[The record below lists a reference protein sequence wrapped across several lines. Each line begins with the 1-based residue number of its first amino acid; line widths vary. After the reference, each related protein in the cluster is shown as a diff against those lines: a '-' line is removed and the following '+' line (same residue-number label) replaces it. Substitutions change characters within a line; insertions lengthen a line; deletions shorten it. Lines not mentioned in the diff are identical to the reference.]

1 MKNPLGKILATLLI
15 ITLLI
20 SACQPQNHEPIGA
33 TGKHGMVVS
42 AHPEAT
48 EIGLRVLQSGGN
60 AMDAACAVEL
70 ALAVCYPAAGNLG
83 GGGFWVVYQPN
94 GKVHTL
100 DYRERAPQQASRN
113 MFLDETG

>member
-1 MKNPLGKILATLLI
+1 
-15 ITLLI
+15 
-20 SACQPQNHEPIGA
+20 
-33 TGKHGMVVS
+33 
-42 AHPEAT
+42 
-48 EIGLRVLQSGGN
+48 
-60 AMDAACAVEL
+60 MDAACAVEL

-113 MFLDETG
+113 MFLDETGEVIPGLSTQSILSSGVPGTVAGLVMAHE